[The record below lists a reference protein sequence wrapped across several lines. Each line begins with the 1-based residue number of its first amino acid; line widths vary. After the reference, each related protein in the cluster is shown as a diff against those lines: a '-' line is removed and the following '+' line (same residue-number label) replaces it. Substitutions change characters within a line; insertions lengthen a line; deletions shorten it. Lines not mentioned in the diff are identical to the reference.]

1 MQEAADWELL
11 RQYVQANDDANGG
24 TPSAARETH
33 GLWPWQ
39 FQAGW
44 TEAGSTLFS
53 TLFHFGEMCVN
64 RVVIIVWAI
73 ASHGRSRGSGRSGTA
88 WARGAAAGLARMERA
103 YEKPATAFAR
113 EVRVWSGGE

>member
-73 ASHGRSRGSGRSGTA
+73 ASHGRNRGSGRKA
-88 WARGAAAGLARMERA
+88 AARGAVRSGRAGLPGRSPTEA
-103 YEKPATAFAR
+103 
-113 EVRVWSGGE
+113 GEIRKSV

>member
-1 MQEAADWELL
+1 MQEAANWELL

-33 GLWPWQ
+33 ALWPWH

-73 ASHGRSRGSGRSGTA
+73 ASHGRSRGSGRNGAALA
-88 WARGAAAGLARMERA
+88 WAATAALARMERA